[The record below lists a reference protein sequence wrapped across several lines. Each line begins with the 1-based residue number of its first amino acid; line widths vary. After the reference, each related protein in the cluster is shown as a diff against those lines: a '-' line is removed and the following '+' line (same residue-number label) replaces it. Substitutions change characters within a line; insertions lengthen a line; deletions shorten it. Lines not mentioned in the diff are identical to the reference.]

1 MKRYAALLVML
12 LLAPCVLRAEVLSA
26 DPEATPKP
34 IKITVEGLP
43 DSKPTS
49 LTTMKDVFFKNELFR
64 PNTANSVATIKKM
77 ADAKNAMESEI
88 IDAIIT
94 KLADMEEAAKAQQ
107 VLNTALLAA
116 VAVLFVLCVFL
127 MVRKRKL

>member
-1 MKRYAALLVML
+1 MKKYAVLFMLIFLAASALK
-12 LLAPCVLRAEVLSA
+12 AEVLSA

-64 PNTANSVATIKKM
+64 PNTANSAATLKKM
-77 ADAKNAMESEI
+77 ADSNAMESEI
-88 IDAIIT
+88 IDGIIN
-94 KLADMEEAAKAQQ
+94 KLADFEDEMKAQQ

-116 VAVLFVLCVFL
+116 IAVLLAAVIFL
-127 MVRKRKL
+127 IVRKRK